1 MKTKITKQ
9 FENEKWYVVFGQ
21 VERFI
26 LDYGLDLVKLE
37 IVKKNNKF
45 IATLEY
51 ELGVRND

>member
-9 FENEKWYVVFGQ
+9 FESEKWYVVFGQ

-45 IATLEY
+45 VATIEY